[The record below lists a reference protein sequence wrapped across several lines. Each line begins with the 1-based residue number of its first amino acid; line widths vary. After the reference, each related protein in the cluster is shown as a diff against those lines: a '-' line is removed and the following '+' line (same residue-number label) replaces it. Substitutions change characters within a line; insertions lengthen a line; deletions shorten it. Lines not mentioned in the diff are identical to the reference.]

1 MVFGLPIVKPMWIK
15 LQTLLRTTH
24 LFFFFQAEDGI
35 RDRNLTGVQTCALPI
50 WTLFSSKRKWRPF
63 RSSIP
68 LELATCCR
76 YPARP
81 SRSKLSKRRVTR
93 HRLLR
98 KQGPKATVFVAM
110 AEIGRASCRESV

>member
-50 WTLFSSKRKWRPF
+50 YCQIAECSESIGRSQASGDARGDSGIAAWTSRARATAIGITRWPAATSVSL
-63 RSSIP
+63 
-68 LELATCCR
+68 LA
-76 YPARP
+76 
-81 SRSKLSKRRVTR
+81 V
-93 HRLLR
+93 
-98 KQGPKATVFVAM
+98 ATILP
-110 AEIGRASCRESV
+110 AEIGRASCRERV